1 MCFTS
6 RHSTPPSYIYILY
19 PPVWVLNN
27 GNPIRFY
34 QVLHQPRYE
43 IYAQFDDLLL
53 LGKGGF
59 TAFTGETPMAVPY
72 FEKLGFKKDPNT
84 NPADFVMDALCG
96 MGDGPEIDFEGVFTP
111 PLSLSRCTGQ
121 PSPF

>member
-1 MCFTS
+1 MGADHTRPFY
-6 RHSTPPSYIYILY
+6 PILSC
-19 PPVWVLNN
+19 
-27 GNPIRFY
+27 

-59 TAFTGETPMAVPY
+59 TAFTGETPLAVPY

-96 MGDGPEIDFEGVFTP
+96 MGDGPETDFEGVFP
-111 PLSLSRCTGQ
+111 CFGVCVCVVVCLFVVCLILFVCLI
-121 PSPF
+121 FN